1 MKKRLKTEAVR
12 SRVYGEILRGQY
24 APGDRLPTEREM
36 ERLGGA
42 SRIIVRQAYAE
53 LEQAGVIERVHGV
66 GTFVAKTAAGNA
78 RNQDSIALLTG
89 LHDLFSVE
97 FVETVEAAVADAH
110 ALLVLKLTAEDRAKE
125 EQAAI
130 SLVAHGVRNL
140 IVWPS
145 GRTMAAG
152 TFERLRVLGVN
163 LVFFDR
169 VVPGAY
175 ADYVGVDNAH
185 AIETIMRHAR
195 RRGATRFAFVNH
207 AGDFADTDRARQE
220 HFEKWVAREGAEH
233 EIVTVPR
240 RGDYAGA
247 VSRHLNRWAKL
258 GQTLAVVC
266 VNDDVACA
274 LKRAAGDRLTI
285 YGIDGLPLAKQLGV
299 TSYAQPMRQMAAEAV
314 RMLRRQQSLGAAW
327 TASRRYC
334 RGKLIPGDT

>member
-1 MKKRLKTEAVR
+1 LKKRSKTETLR
-12 SRVYGEILRGQY
+12 SRVYGEILRGTY

-36 ERLGGA
+36 ESLGGA

-53 LEQAGVIERVHGV
+53 LEQTGVIERIHGV
-66 GTFVAKTAAGNA
+66 GTFVATAAAGHA
-78 RNQDSIALLTG
+78 RGKDSIALLAS
-89 LHDLFSVE
+89 LHDLFAVE
-97 FVETVEAAVADAH
+97 FVATVEAAVADAQ
-110 ALLVLKLTAEDRAKE
+110 ALLILKLTDEDRVKE

-130 SLVAHGVRNL
+130 SLVAHGVRNI

-169 VVPGAY
+169 VIPGAY

-185 AIETIMRHAR
+185 AIETIMRYAR
-195 RRGATRFAFVNH
+195 RRGAVRFAFVNH
-207 AGDFADTDRARQE
+207 AGDFADTDRARQKS
-220 HFEKWVAREGAEH
+220 FEDWVARERAEH

-247 VSRHLNRWAKL
+247 ISRHLKRWTTFGEA
-258 GQTLAVVC
+258 LAVVC

-274 LKRAAGDRLTI
+274 LKRATGERLAI
-285 YGIDGLPLAKQLGV
+285 YGIDGLPLAKRLGV

-314 RMLRRQQSLGAAW
+314 RMLRRQQSQGAAW

-334 RGKLIPGDT
+334 RGKLIPCDT

>member
-1 MKKRLKTEAVR
+1 MA
-12 SRVYGEILRGQY
+12 
-24 APGDRLPTEREM
+24 A
-36 ERLGGA
+36 LGGA

-53 LEQAGVIERVHGV
+53 LEQAGVIERIHGV
-66 GTFVAKTAAGNA
+66 GTFVAKAAAGNA
-78 RNQDSIALLTG
+78 RNQDSIALLAS

-97 FVETVEAAVADAH
+97 FVETVEAAVADAQ

-169 VVPGAY
+169 VIPGAY

-185 AIETIMRHAR
+185 AIETLLRHAR

-220 HFEKWVAREGAEH
+220 QFEKWVAREGAEH

-247 VSRHLNRWAKL
+247 VSRHLKRWAQL
-258 GQTLAVVC
+258 GQILAVVC

-274 LKRAAGDRLTI
+274 LKRAAGNRLTI
-285 YGIDGLPLAKQLGV
+285 YGIDGLPVAKQLGV

-314 RMLRRQQSLGAAW
+314 RMLRLQQSLGAAW

-334 RGKLIPGDT
+334 RGKLIPCDT